1 MNTNLNTASWI
12 KPVARAGLI
21 AKGIVYTLLG
31 TLAFMAAFEI
41 AGQANNKANKQ
52 GVFELVKDE
61 GGKILLAILVL
72 GLFCY
77 SIWRIVQAFAGSHE
91 NKSKSKALLKKGRY
105 LFSGLAYGSV
115 AVFAA
120 GMLFS
125 DKKKSGGSSNSRL
138 AEVLDKPWGQW
149 AVGLFALVLAG
160 IGIYQIHYGLTE
172 KYRKHVSK
180 LNLHTNASTL
190 LLRSGK
196 IGYVARGVVWLI
208 LSWLLMKAAL
218 HTNSNEAGDTGKA
231 FQFLESTSYGSPLLG
246 LLGLGLMCYGIF
258 NFIRSRYETN
268 F

>member
-1 MNTNLNTASWI
+1 MNTNMNTASWI

-41 AGQANNKANKQ
+41 GGQSDGKANKQ
-52 GVFELVKDE
+52 GVFELVRDE
-61 GGKILLAILVL
+61 GGKIVLAILVI

-77 SIWRIVQAFAGSHE
+77 SIWRIVQTFAGSQE
-91 NKSKSKALLKKGRY
+91 NSSQSKATLKKIRY

-115 AVFAA
+115 AILAA

-125 DKKKSGGSSNSRL
+125 DKNKSGGSSNSRL

-149 AVGLFALVLAG
+149 AVGLLALVLAG
-160 IGIYQIHYGLTE
+160 IGIYQVYYGLTE
-172 KYRKHVSK
+172 KYRKHVSS
-180 LNLHTNASTL
+180 LNLHSNASRL

-196 IGYVARGVVWLI
+196 IGYVARGVVWI
-208 LSWLLMKAAL
+208 IISWLLMKAAL

-231 FQFLESTSYGSPLLG
+231 FQFLENGSYGSFLLG